1 MGFAESYGPWGLV
14 LGASEGLGAAFAR
27 GLAGR
32 GLHVVVV
39 ARRAEPLAEVAA
51 GLRDE
56 HGVEAREVAVDLGD
70 PELLGRLREVTDDVE
85 VGLVVHNATAVWQG
99 PFLDEPADNL
109 EAQVAVNVRAPLLAA
124 RHYGGLMVGRGRG
137 GLVLMGSAA
146 GLTGSAGIATYSATK
161 AFDLTL
167 AHALWAE
174 WGPKGVDVLGVP
186 APAMDTPHFR
196 QTYTDDPASLP
207 EPPVAVD
214 QVVDEVLGALGT
226 EMEWV
231 PGEKFRE
238 GIDLLVTLPRR
249 QQVELMS
256 ANYAAVND

>member
-1 MGFAESYGPWGLV
+1 MGFAEAYGPWGVV

-27 GLAGR
+27 GLAAR

-56 HGVEAREVAVDLGD
+56 HGVEARQVVVDLAD
-70 PELLGRLREVTDDVE
+70 PGLLGRLREATDDLE
-85 VGLVVHNATAVWQG
+85 VGLLVHNATAAFQG
-99 PFLDEPADNL
+99 AFLDEEVDSI
-109 EAQVAVNVRAPLLAA
+109 EQQVAVNVRAPLLAA
-124 RHYGGLMVGRGRG
+124 HHYGGLMVGRGRG

-161 AFDLTL
+161 ACDLTL

-174 WGPKGVDVLGVP
+174 WGPLGVDVLAVP
-186 APAMDTPHFR
+186 APAMDTPNFR
-196 QTYTDDPASLP
+196 RGENDVTSLP
-207 EPPVAVD
+207 EPPLAVD
-214 QVVDEVLGALGT
+214 QVVDEVLGALGR

-238 GIDLLVTLPRR
+238 GVALLVTLSRR

-256 ANYAAVND
+256 ANYAATRD